1 MKQMSF
7 FENSMSQPLAARV
20 RPRTLD
26 EFVGQKH
33 LLGEGKV
40 LRRLIESDKIQFLL
54 KKSVVTVAGK
64 NLTVSA
70 LTAGTCLVEGKV
82 ESVYES

>member
-1 MKQMSF
+1 MSYIV
-7 FENSMSQPLAARV
+7 EAAKAISSALSEPFSYQIINYGGRAVYVEGFLRV
-20 RPRTLD
+20 T
-26 EFVGQKH
+26 V
-33 LLGEGKV
+33 
-40 LRRLIESDKIQFLL
+40 IETDKIQLL

>member
-1 MKQMSF
+1 MSYIV
-7 FENSMSQPLAARV
+7 EAAKAIRSALSEPFSYQIINYGGRAVYVEGFLRV
-20 RPRTLD
+20 T
-26 EFVGQKH
+26 V
-33 LLGEGKV
+33 
-40 LRRLIESDKIQFLL
+40 IETDKIQFLL